1 MLIILFYKYLT
12 INLLNKCILK
22 NLKITKIKNNYMRK
36 ILEQIFKLS
45 EHDTTIK
52 KELLAGLTTFITM
65 AYIIFVNPQIMSL
78 SGMDQGAI
86 FVGTCLAA
94 ALACIVMGFFANWP
108 IGLAPGMGLNAFF
121 TYTVVGEMGYTW
133 EVALGAVFLAGVLF
147 FIMSITRLRAWMISS
162 IPLNLRVA
170 MGAGVG
176 LFIGLIGLKN
186 GGIIVGNQATL
197 LSLGEFSKIETLLAA
212 IGFLIISILSVRKI
226 TGAIIIG
233 ILMTTLIAYFAG
245 LIEFN
250 GLVSYPPDI
259 APTFMKLDILG
270 ALNLGMLTIIM
281 SFLFVNLF
289 DTTGTLL
296 GVAARANLI
305 SNDEKSD
312 GLNKALKAD
321 SSASIFGTFFGCS
334 PVTSYVESS
343 AGVEAG
349 GRTGLTSIVVGLLFL
364 FAMFL
369 SPLASIIPPYATAGA
384 LIYVAILML
393 SGMEKLN
400 WSSTA
405 ELLPALIIIV
415 MIPLTFSIADGIA
428 LGFLT
433 YIFLKIFNGE
443 FKNIASGAWVL
454 TLIFISKFIFL

>member
-1 MLIILFYKYLT
+1 MKQTLD
-12 INLLNKCILK
+12 
-22 NLKITKIKNNYMRK
+22 
-36 ILEQIFKLS
+36 QIFKLQDN
-45 EHDTTIK
+45 HTTIK
-52 KELLAGLTTFITM
+52 KEFLAGFTTFITM
-65 AYIIFVNPQIMSL
+65 AYIIFVNPQIMAL

-94 ALACIVMGFFANWP
+94 ALACFVMGFFANWP

-121 TYTVVGEMGYTW
+121 TYTVVGEMGYSW

-162 IPLNLRVA
+162 IPLNLRIA

-197 LSLGEFSKIETLLAA
+197 LSLGEFSQIETLLAA
-212 IGFLIISILSVRKI
+212 IGFLIISILSVRKV

-233 ILMTTLIAYFAG
+233 ILTTTLIAYFLG

-250 GLVSYPPDI
+250 GIVSYPPEI

-296 GVAARANLI
+296 GVATRANLI
-305 SNDEKSD
+305 SNDQQSD
-312 GLNKALKAD
+312 ELNKALKAD

-405 ELLPALIIIV
+405 ELLPALVIIV

-433 YIFLKIFNGE
+433 YVFLKIFNGE
-443 FKNIASGAWVL
+443 FKDIASGAWFL

>member
-1 MLIILFYKYLT
+1 
-12 INLLNKCILK
+12 
-22 NLKITKIKNNYMRK
+22 
-36 ILEQIFKLS
+36 
-45 EHDTTIK
+45 
-52 KELLAGLTTFITM
+52 
-65 AYIIFVNPQIMSL
+65 
-78 SGMDQGAI
+78 
-86 FVGTCLAA
+86 
-94 ALACIVMGFFANWP
+94 MGFFANWP

-121 TYTVVGEMGYTW
+121 TYTVVGEMGYSW
-133 EVALGAVFLAGVLF
+133 EVALGAVFLAGILF
-147 FIMSITRLRAWMISS
+147 FIMSVTRLRAWMISS
-162 IPLNLRVA
+162 IPMNLRIA

-186 GGIIVGNQATL
+186 GGIIVSNQATL
-197 LSLGEFSKIETLLAA
+197 LSLGEFSQTETLLAA
-212 IGFLIISILSVRKI
+212 IGFLIISILSLRRV

-233 ILMTTLIAYFAG
+233 ILTTTLIALFVG

-250 GLVSYPPDI
+250 GLVSYPPEI
-259 APTFMKLDILG
+259 APVFMKLDVLG
-270 ALNLGMLTIIM
+270 ALNLSMLTVIM

-296 GVAARANLI
+296 GVATRANLI
-305 SNDEKSD
+305 SNDEESD

-321 SSASIFGTFFGCS
+321 SSSSIFGTFFGCS

-364 FAMFL
+364 LAMFL

-405 ELLPALIIIV
+405 ELIPALVIIV

-433 YIFLKIFNGE
+433 YVFLKFFNGE
-443 FKNIASGAWVL
+443 YKEIASGAWFL

>member
-1 MLIILFYKYLT
+1 MKQT
-12 INLLNKCILK
+12 
-22 NLKITKIKNNYMRK
+22 
-36 ILEQIFKLS
+36 LEQIFKLQDN
-45 EHDTTIK
+45 HTTIK
-52 KELLAGLTTFITM
+52 KEFLAGFTTFITM
-65 AYIIFVNPQIMSL
+65 AYIIFVNPQIMAL

-94 ALACIVMGFFANWP
+94 AIACFVMGFFANWP

-121 TYTVVGEMGYTW
+121 TYTVVGEMGYSW
-133 EVALGAVFLAGVLF
+133 EVALGAVFLAGILF
-147 FIMSITRLRAWMISS
+147 FIMSVTRLRAWMISS
-162 IPLNLRVA
+162 IPVNLRIA

-186 GGIIVGNQATL
+186 GGIIISNQATL
-197 LSLGEFSKIETLLAA
+197 LSLGEFSQTETLLAA
-212 IGFLIISILSVRKI
+212 IGFLIISILSLRRV

-233 ILMTTLIAYFAG
+233 ILTTTLIALFVG

-250 GLVSYPPDI
+250 GLVSYPPEI
-259 APTFMKLDILG
+259 APVFMKLDVLG
-270 ALNLGMLTIIM
+270 ALNLSMLTVIM

-296 GVAARANLI
+296 GVATRANLI
-305 SNDEKSD
+305 SNDEESD
-312 GLNKALKAD
+312 ELNKALKAD
-321 SSASIFGTFFGCS
+321 SSSSIFGTFFGCS

-364 FAMFL
+364 LAMFL

-405 ELLPALIIIV
+405 ELIPALVIIV

-433 YIFLKIFNGE
+433 YVFLKFFNGE
-443 FKNIASGAWVL
+443 YKEIASGAWFL

>member
-1 MLIILFYKYLT
+1 MKQTLD
-12 INLLNKCILK
+12 
-22 NLKITKIKNNYMRK
+22 
-36 ILEQIFKLS
+36 QIFKLQDN
-45 EHDTTIK
+45 HTTIK
-52 KELLAGLTTFITM
+52 KEFLAGFTTFITM
-65 AYIIFVNPQIMSL
+65 AYIIFVNPQIMAL

-94 ALACIVMGFFANWP
+94 AIACFVMGFFANWP

-121 TYTVVGEMGYTW
+121 TYTVVGEMGYSW

-162 IPLNLRVA
+162 IPLNLRIA

-197 LSLGEFSKIETLLAA
+197 LSLGEFSQIETLLAA
-212 IGFLIISILSVRKI
+212 IGFLIISILSVRKV

-233 ILMTTLIAYFAG
+233 ILTTTLIAYFVG

-250 GLVSYPPDI
+250 GIVSYPPEI

-296 GVAARANLI
+296 GVATRANLI

-433 YIFLKIFNGE
+433 YVFLKIFNGE
-443 FKNIASGAWVL
+443 YRDIASGAWFL

>member
-1 MLIILFYKYLT
+1 MKQTLD
-12 INLLNKCILK
+12 
-22 NLKITKIKNNYMRK
+22 
-36 ILEQIFKLS
+36 QIFKLQDN
-45 EHDTTIK
+45 HTTIK
-52 KELLAGLTTFITM
+52 KEFLAGFTTFITM
-65 AYIIFVNPQIMSL
+65 AYIIFVNPQIMAL

-94 ALACIVMGFFANWP
+94 AIACFVMGFFANWP

-121 TYTVVGEMGYTW
+121 TYTVVGEMGYSW

-162 IPLNLRVA
+162 IPLNLRIA

-197 LSLGEFSKIETLLAA
+197 LSLGEFSQIETLLAA
-212 IGFLIISILSVRKI
+212 IGFLIISILSVRKV

-233 ILMTTLIAYFAG
+233 ILTTTLIAFFVG

-250 GLVSYPPDI
+250 GIVSYPPEI

-296 GVAARANLI
+296 GVATRANLT

-405 ELLPALIIIV
+405 ELLPALVIIV

-433 YIFLKIFNGE
+433 YVFLKIFNGE
-443 FKNIASGAWVL
+443 YRDIASGAWFL

>member
-1 MLIILFYKYLT
+1 MKQTLD
-12 INLLNKCILK
+12 
-22 NLKITKIKNNYMRK
+22 
-36 ILEQIFKLS
+36 QIFKLQDN
-45 EHDTTIK
+45 HTTIK
-52 KELLAGLTTFITM
+52 KEFLAGFTTFITM
-65 AYIIFVNPQIMSL
+65 AYIIFVNPQIMAL

-94 ALACIVMGFFANWP
+94 AIACFVMGFFANWP

-121 TYTVVGEMGYTW
+121 TYTVVGEMGYSW

-162 IPLNLRVA
+162 IPINLRIA

-197 LSLGEFSKIETLLAA
+197 LSLGEFSQIETLLAA
-212 IGFLIISILSVRKI
+212 IGFLIISILSVRKV

-233 ILMTTLIAYFAG
+233 ILATTLIAYFIG

-250 GLVSYPPDI
+250 GIVSYPPEI

-296 GVAARANLI
+296 GVASRANLI
-305 SNDEKSD
+305 SNDENSD

-364 FAMFL
+364 FAIFL

-405 ELLPALIIIV
+405 ELLPALVIIV

-433 YIFLKIFNGE
+433 YVFLKIFNGE
-443 FKNIASGAWVL
+443 YNDIASGAWFL

>member
-1 MLIILFYKYLT
+1 MKQTLD
-12 INLLNKCILK
+12 
-22 NLKITKIKNNYMRK
+22 
-36 ILEQIFKLS
+36 QIFKLQDN
-45 EHDTTIK
+45 HTTIK
-52 KELLAGLTTFITM
+52 KEFLAGFTTFNTM
-65 AYIIFVNPQIMSL
+65 AYIIFVNPQIMAL

-94 ALACIVMGFFANWP
+94 SIACFVMGVFANWP

-121 TYTVVGEMGYTW
+121 TYTVVGELGYSW
-133 EVALGAVFLAGVLF
+133 QVALGAVFLAGVLF

-162 IPLNLRVA
+162 IPLNLRIA

-197 LSLGEFSKIETLLAA
+197 LSLGEFSQIETLLAA
-212 IGFLIISILSVRKI
+212 IGFLIISILSVRKV

-233 ILMTTLIAYFAG
+233 ILTTTLIAYFVG

-250 GLVSYPPDI
+250 GIVSYPPEI

-296 GVAARANLI
+296 GVATRANLI
-305 SNDEKSD
+305 SNDEHSD
-312 GLNKALKAD
+312 ELNKALKAD

-384 LIYVAILML
+384 LIYEAILML

-405 ELLPALIIIV
+405 ELLPALVIIV

-433 YIFLKIFNGE
+433 YVFLKIFNGE
-443 FKNIASGAWVL
+443 FRDIASGAWFL

>member
-1 MLIILFYKYLT
+1 MKQT
-12 INLLNKCILK
+12 
-22 NLKITKIKNNYMRK
+22 
-36 ILEQIFKLS
+36 LEQIFKLQDN
-45 EHDTTIK
+45 HTTIQ
-52 KELLAGLTTFITM
+52 KEFLAGFTTFITM
-65 AYIIFVNPQIMSL
+65 AYIIFVNPQIMAL

-94 ALACIVMGFFANWP
+94 AIACFVMGFFANWP

-121 TYTVVGEMGYTW
+121 TYTVVGEMGYSW
-133 EVALGAVFLAGVLF
+133 EVALGAVFLAGILF
-147 FIMSITRLRAWMISS
+147 FIMSVTKLRAWMISS
-162 IPLNLRVA
+162 IPMNLRIA

-186 GGIIVGNQATL
+186 GGIIISNQATL
-197 LSLGEFSKIETLLAA
+197 LSLGEFSQTETLLAA
-212 IGFLIISILSVRKI
+212 IGFLIISILSLRRV

-233 ILMTTLIAYFAG
+233 ILTTTLIALFVG

-250 GLVSYPPDI
+250 GLVSYPPEI
-259 APTFMKLDILG
+259 APVFMKLDVLG
-270 ALNLGMLTIIM
+270 ALNLSMLTVIM

-296 GVAARANLI
+296 GVATRANLI
-305 SNDEKSD
+305 SNDEESD
-312 GLNKALKAD
+312 ELNKALKAD
-321 SSASIFGTFFGCS
+321 SSSSIFGTFFGCS

-364 FAMFL
+364 LAMFL

-405 ELLPALIIIV
+405 ELIPALVIIV

-433 YIFLKIFNGE
+433 YVFLKFFNGE
-443 FKNIASGAWVL
+443 YKEIASGAWFL

>member
-1 MLIILFYKYLT
+1 MKQT
-12 INLLNKCILK
+12 
-22 NLKITKIKNNYMRK
+22 
-36 ILEQIFKLS
+36 LEQIFKLQDN
-45 EHDTTIK
+45 HTTIK
-52 KELLAGLTTFITM
+52 KEFLAGFTTFITM
-65 AYIIFVNPQIMSL
+65 AYIIFVNPQIMAL

-94 ALACIVMGFFANWP
+94 AIACFVMGFFANWP

-121 TYTVVGEMGYTW
+121 TYTVVGEMGYSW
-133 EVALGAVFLAGVLF
+133 EVALGAVFLAGILF
-147 FIMSITRLRAWMISS
+147 FIMSVTRLRAWMISS
-162 IPLNLRVA
+162 IPMNLRIA

-186 GGIIVGNQATL
+186 GGIIISNQATL
-197 LSLGEFSKIETLLAA
+197 LSLGEFSQTETLLAA
-212 IGFLIISILSVRKI
+212 IGFLIISILSLRRV

-233 ILMTTLIAYFAG
+233 ILTTTLIALFVG

-250 GLVSYPPDI
+250 GLVSYPPEI
-259 APTFMKLDILG
+259 APVFMKLDVLG
-270 ALNLGMLTIIM
+270 ALNLSMLTVIM

-296 GVAARANLI
+296 GVATRANLI
-305 SNDEKSD
+305 SNDEESD
-312 GLNKALKAD
+312 ELNKALKAD
-321 SSASIFGTFFGCS
+321 SSSSIFGTFFGCS

-364 FAMFL
+364 LAMFL

-400 WSSTA
+400 WSSSA
-405 ELLPALIIIV
+405 ELLPALVIIV

-433 YIFLKIFNGE
+433 YVFLKFFNGE
-443 FKNIASGAWVL
+443 YKEIASGAWFL